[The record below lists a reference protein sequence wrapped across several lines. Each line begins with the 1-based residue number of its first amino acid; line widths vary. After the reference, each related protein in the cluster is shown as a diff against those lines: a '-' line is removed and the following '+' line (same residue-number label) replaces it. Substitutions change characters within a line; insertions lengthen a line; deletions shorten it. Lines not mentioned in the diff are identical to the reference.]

1 MKYPPAM
8 TSFAAFPSRRR
19 RLQKRYEDARA

>member
-1 MKYPPAM
+1 MKYPATM
-8 TSFAAFPSRRR
+8 TTFATFPSRRR